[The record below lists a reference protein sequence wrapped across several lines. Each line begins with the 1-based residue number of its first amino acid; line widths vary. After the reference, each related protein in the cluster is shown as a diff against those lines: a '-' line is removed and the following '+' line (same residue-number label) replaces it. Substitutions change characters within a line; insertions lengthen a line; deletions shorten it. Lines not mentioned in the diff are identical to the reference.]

1 MLEVKNIVN
10 REINGI
16 PKKEYWIQMQIQME
30 VCNLNECDFLET
42 RFIEYDC
49 YNSFI
54 NDGDF
59 NTSETNN
66 TKGIVICFIKNE
78 KPLYM
83 YAPLYIQKEEYEK
96 WEATVL
102 EEHKHLVWLKN
113 IYWKL
118 DEISCVLV
126 LRNKFWFNATKHM
139 LTSVWD
145 NIIYDRQHGYEHRA
159 PKRRK
164 KLPINNEVKCNIL
177 VENKVENVVE
187 NVVETTPVSSKENSV
202 KNIKHDKSNT
212 KKTLIVIDI

>member
-1 MLEVKNIVN
+1 
-10 REINGI
+10 
-16 PKKEYWIQMQIQME
+16 MQIQME

-66 TKGIVICFIKNE
+66 TKGIIICFIKDE
-78 KPLYM
+78 KPLYV

-96 WEATVL
+96 WEETVF

-126 LRNKFWFNATKHM
+126 LRNKFWFNSTKHM
-139 LTSVWD
+139 LSDIWR

-159 PKRRK
+159 PKKRK
-164 KLPINNEVKCNIL
+164 KPPINNEVKCNIY
-177 VENKVENVVE
+177 VENNLENKEENALENVVE
-187 NVVETTPVSSKENSV
+187 NVEENVV
-202 KNIKHDKSNT
+202 KNIPDTSSENIVGKFKNDTSNT
-212 KKTLIVIDI
+212 KNSVIVIDI